1 MLHHCSFAALLPFHR
16 PLPPHQSDTLQSRL
30 RRHMSAP
37 RPPYLSASLPF
48 LHLPRPARKK
58 NGDEEFNGENGVT
71 RIFYI
76 SSVLSLV
83 SLLNSSCNHLVIGL
97 NSVLRQCALQGSS
110 LTPALYQPSNMTDT
124 SVIVAAQRL
133 LSFNQLT

>member
-37 RPPYLSASLPF
+37 LPLHQSASLPF
-48 LHLPRPARKK
+48 LHLTRPVRKK

-71 RIFYI
+71 RKFYI

-83 SLLNSSCNHLVIGL
+83 SLLNSSCKD
-97 NSVLRQCALQGSS
+97 S
-110 LTPALYQPSNMTDT
+110 TWP
-124 SVIVAAQRL
+124 
-133 LSFNQLT
+133 